1 MSKAWRDASVDERRH
16 ERRTTRRVRR
26 ARSRRAVRRRRVG
39 ALFVTIAIVVAIVLT
54 GTSLAGDDDAF
65 AGLWWEPSSGRRIE
79 IVPEGAGYRLLYGAQ
94 QRPFAAEKRGDELVI
109 AAPLGGD
116 IVVRVVAADRL
127 QLIDD
132 GQTTTL
138 RPAPDGS

>member
-26 ARSRRAVRRRRVG
+26 TRSRRAVRRRRVG

-65 AGLWWEPSSGRRIE
+65 SGLWWEPSSGRRIE
-79 IVPEGAGYRLLYGAQ
+79 IVPEGDGYRLLYGAE

>member
-1 MSKAWRDASVDERRH
+1 MSKAWTDASVDERRH

-26 ARSRRAVRRRRVG
+26 TRSRRAVRRRRVG

-65 AGLWWEPSSGRRIE
+65 SGLWWEPSSGRRIE
-79 IVPEGAGYRLLYGAQ
+79 IVPEGDGYRLLYGAQ

-127 QLIDD
+127 QLIDG